1 MNIEFSIAEL
11 SHLPTIVETYNSTI
25 PSRLVTADLEPVSV
39 NEKEKWFLD
48 HHPDTRPLWILK
60 LNGTYSGWMSFQNFY
75 GRPAYS
81 GTAELSI
88 YLNEEVRGKG
98 LGKLCLQKA
107 IEESPKLKV
116 HTLLGFIFGHNL
128 PSINLFKSF
137 GFEQWASLPKVA
149 LMDDIYRDLLILGKK
164 V

>member
-1 MNIEFSIAEL
+1 
-11 SHLPTIVETYNSTI
+11 
-25 PSRLVTADLEPVSV
+25 
-39 NEKEKWFLD
+39 
-48 HHPDTRPLWILK
+48 
-60 LNGTYSGWMSFQNFY
+60 MSFQNFY

-81 GTAELSI
+81 GTAEISI

-128 PSINLFKSF
+128 PSVNLFKSF